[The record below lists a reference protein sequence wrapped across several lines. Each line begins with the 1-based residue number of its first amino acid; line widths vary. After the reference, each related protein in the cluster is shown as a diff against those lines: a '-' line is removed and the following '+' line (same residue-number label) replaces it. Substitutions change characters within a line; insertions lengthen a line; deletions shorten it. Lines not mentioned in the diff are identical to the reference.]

1 MKLSEKQ
8 HEIVDSDAKYCCVV
22 AGAGSGK
29 TRTLT
34 EHIETLLSRG
44 KRGEKVLAVT
54 FSNKA
59 ANELKERLLQSF
71 PEEEIGEKVYVGTIH
86 NFCLDLV
93 LQRGHSIGLNPD
105 LHIFDDYNDRFK
117 IFSEVV
123 ESIPRARKK
132 YVEPDGSLDSKRLRN
147 TFDSFSKAKRNLR
160 FPSDYES
167 QPLTQLIYQEYN
179 DRMIAQN
186 AIDFEDILLYAYR
199 ILSEK
204 SSIADIYQRIYR
216 NICVD
221 EAQDLNKAQYEVIKA
236 IAGESSGIFMVGD
249 PNQAIYGFNGSS
261 PDYMLKHF
269 HTDYPDVVTYELL
282 ENYRSSRAVIDAAK
296 RIEPSFVMT
305 GVLPIRGEVDIK
317 GFDEE
322 SLEAEWVVKKL
333 LELVEYGHPDIEGSK
348 ISLGQCAVLA
358 RNRYVF
364 KELEEKLTESGI
376 DYFLRTPATQG
387 LGSESSFFKI
397 FDLGLRLIVNP
408 KDTLHLVEFKECI
421 DEDLNSEK
429 TFQEMSSSVALSAVL
444 GEHASQAI
452 STAWSLLMDAK
463 TFKFNSVLKGLEAFC
478 DDSASF
484 NNDQERLLTIED
496 LHSWQ
501 HIWEKYYTRTN
512 LEERSLAHMMRSI
525 ALGLTDDTNKD
536 ESGLTLST
544 VHASKGLEY
553 DVVFIIG
560 LMEGVFPDYRAIRN
574 EAQLSEEQHNMF
586 VAITRSRRLCYLT
599 FSRTKMMP
607 WGDTKVQ
614 HPSRYI
620 NQIEFDGIS

>member
-8 HEIVDSDAKYCCVV
+8 QEIADSDAKYCCVV

-34 EHIETLLSRG
+34 EHIKTLLSRG

-59 ANELKERLLQSF
+59 ANELKERLLRSF
-71 PEEEIGEKVYVGTIH
+71 SEEEIGEKVYVGTIH
-86 NFCLDLV
+86 NFCLALV
-93 LQRGHSIGLNPD
+93 LQRGHSIGLNSD

-117 IFSEVV
+117 IFVEAV
-123 ESIPRARKK
+123 ESIPRARMK
-132 YVEPDGSLDSKRLRN
+132 YVEPDGSLDSKRLRS

-167 QPLTQLIYQEYN
+167 QPLTQMLYQEYN
-179 DRMIAQN
+179 NRMITQN
-186 AIDFEDILLYAYR
+186 VMDFEDILLYAYR

-261 PDYMLKHF
+261 SDYMLNAF
-269 HTDYPDVVTYELL
+269 YADYPNVVTYELL
-282 ENYRSSRAVIDAAK
+282 ENYRSSQAVIDAAK
-296 RIEPSFVMT
+296 KIEPSFVMT
-305 GVLPIRGEVDIK
+305 GVLPIRGEVAVK
-317 GFDEE
+317 SFDDE
-322 SLEAEWVVKKL
+322 SSEAEWVVKKL
-333 LELVEYGHPDIEGSK
+333 RELIEGGHPDIEGTEIPLS
-348 ISLGQCAVLA
+348 QCAVLA

-364 KELEEKLTESGI
+364 KELEGKLAEFGI
-376 DYFLRTPATQG
+376 DYYLRTSATQG
-387 LGSESSFFKI
+387 FGSESSFFKL

-408 KDTLHLVEFKECI
+408 KDTLHLVEFKEYI
-421 DEDLNSEK
+421 DEDLSLEK
-429 TFQEMSSSVALSAVL
+429 TFQEMSSSTALSEVL
-444 GEHASQAI
+444 GKHASQII
-452 STAWSLLMDAK
+452 SSAWSLLMDAT
-463 TFKFNSVLKGLEAFC
+463 TFKFNIVLKDLEAFC
-478 DDSASF
+478 DDSGSF

-496 LHSWQ
+496 LHNWQ

-525 ALGLTDDTNKD
+525 ALGLTDDMNKD

-544 VHASKGLEY
+544 VHTSKGLEY
-553 DVVFIIG
+553 DVIFIIG
-560 LMEGVFPDYRAIRN
+560 LMEGVFPDYRAIQN
-574 EAQLSEEQHNMF
+574 EEQLSEERHNMF

-599 FSRTKMMP
+599 FSKTKVMP

-614 HPSRYI
+614 YPSRYI
-620 NQIEFDGIS
+620 NQLELEM